1 MPALNK
7 IKGVKYTFLHL
18 VYITKFLE
26 GLETRPAKIMK
37 LIPHI
42 IEGEHDFIEMA
53 RDCCL
58 SFEALKEVLSFLKS
72 KNIAELD
79 GNTVRFEKGAKV
91 LTAVSAVKLGS
102 SIDEV
107 SKALNWKDFEEFTC
121 FILEYNGYRVY
132 KNFRLRNPR
141 REIDVLAVKDDR
153 GLVIDCKHRH
163 YSMGVSSISKA
174 AKAQV
179 ERGEELMKSKEAKSL
194 NLSHIIPLIVTLY
207 SEKVFFMNK
216 VPVVPIDKFPHFLYE
231 MDGLLDTVLI
241 VR

>member
-1 MPALNK
+1 M
-7 IKGVKYTFLHL
+7 
-18 VYITKFLE
+18 
-26 GLETRPAKIMK
+26 ETRPTTIIK
-37 LIPHI
+37 LIPNI
-42 IEGEHDFIEMA
+42 IEGEHDLIEMA
-53 RDCCL
+53 RDCGL
-58 SFEALKEVLSFLKS
+58 SFEALKEALGFLKS
-72 KNIAELD
+72 KKIAELD
-79 GNTVRFEKGAKV
+79 GDTVRFEKGAKV

-102 SIDEV
+102 SVDEV

-132 KNFRLRNPR
+132 QNFRLRNPR

-163 YSMGVSSISKA
+163 RSMGVSSISKV

-179 ERGEELMKSKEAKSL
+179 ERAEELMKSEEAKRL
-194 NLSHIIPLIVTLY
+194 NLSHVIPLIVTLY

-216 VPVVPIDKFPHFLYE
+216 VPVVPIDKFRHFLYE
-231 MDGLLDTVLI
+231 LDGLLDTVLI